1 MAATNEKIKFE
12 LTASD
17 QTSQAF
23 NAILGRLDAVDQS
36 AKKTSASFSG
46 LGNTLNSAF
55 AGISAGA
62 VVKQMIGLSDTFTNL
77 TSRLG
82 LVVAGTQ
89 NLNSVQQDLFNIS
102 QQTRNP
108 LEATTD
114 LYTRLARSTQ
124 HLGTSQGALLS
135 VTNTVSKALT
145 ISGGSVQSTSAAM
158 VQLAQGLQSGQLR
171 GQELNSVLEQTPRV
185 AQAIADGLKMTIG
198 QLRQY
203 AEEGKLSAD
212 SVIGALLSQKDIVD
226 KEFGR
231 MNVTVGQAIQTV
243 SNSMQMFVGKVNDS
257 TGATSSL
264 SKMITDVAEKI
275 GNLHNSVKGFE
286 PTIISVIAGITAF
299 ATSGAVIA
307 GISAIGAAI
316 AGISAPILA
325 IGGAVASIVGYL
337 TYVSTK
343 KFAEKNDAALALL
356 KGVDTSA
363 EDARLARQRNIVP
376 VISPEDKKRAEKLKD
391 FLKDLRDKT
400 NDILYGK
407 SFNVIAQAREL
418 GGEKAVE
425 QAQKEL
431 DVVEAM
437 RRARERSNER
447 NKEYNDINEWSVKQ
461 SLKDSEERRAQ
472 EKRELDAAE
481 KSLNYLD
488 KYRQDMDII
497 TEQIALKND
506 GVYRTAEQQLMENAR
521 LQLTKKYNEEIVKI
535 KNLDNLTEQGK
546 LNAIAAANIKYQEQ
560 LGLVAQINAQRQA
573 SQKDLVG
580 GIKTGAGKYFEEVSN
595 LAAFTEDATTRA
607 LRGMEDMLVS
617 FVQTGKLSFRDLAN
631 SIIADLIRIQMRQ
644 MITAPLAGLI
654 SGSIGNSF
662 SPIVPGTSSLSASSA
677 DIMGRRAMGG
687 PVTGGNSYLVGENGP
702 EIFTPGASGGITP
715 NNQISGGGVTVVQTI
730 NVTTGVQQTVRA
742 EIMNLMPQI
751 AASAKSAV
759 ADAKLR
765 GGSYA
770 SALR

>member
-23 NAILGRLDAVDQS
+23 NAILGRLDKVDQS
-36 AKKTSASFSG
+36 AKRSAASIGSIG
-46 LGNTLNSAF
+46 ASVRGAF
-55 AGISAGA
+55 AGISVGFLAKEA
-62 VVKQMIGLSDTFTNL
+62 VQLADSFNEISARLKLVTQGSITFNEVQKQ
-77 TSRLG
+77 
-82 LVVAGTQ
+82 
-89 NLNSVQQDLFNIS
+89 LFDIS
-102 QQTRNP
+102 QQTRVGFGD
-108 LEATTD
+108 TVD
-114 LYTRLARSTQ
+114 LYSRMARAAQNVNVSQSDLLKVTDGVNKALIISGANGQ
-124 HLGTSQGALLS
+124 SAQAALVQLSQGFA
-135 VTNTVSKALT
+135 
-145 ISGGSVQSTSAAM
+145 SGA
-158 VQLAQGLQSGQLR
+158 LR
-171 GQELNSVLEQTPRV
+171 GQELNSVMEQTPRIT
-185 AQAIADGLKMTIG
+185 QAVQKSLGLTEG
-198 QLRQY
+198 GLRKL
-203 AEEGKLSAD
+203 AEEGKLTTE
-212 SVIGALLSQKDIVD
+212 VFVGAFLKALPELNA
-226 KEFGR
+226 EFEK
-231 MNVTVGQAIQTV
+231 MPVTVDQSMTMVKNSILSAVGVIDQA
-243 SNSMQMFVGKVNDS
+243 
-257 TGATSSL
+257 TGAS
-264 SKMITDVAEKI
+264 
-275 GNLHNSVKGFE
+275 GNLSRVFQDLAFIIKGAFN
-286 PTIISVIAGITAF
+286 PQTLDVSIAGQLQKIEGEIKAANEKKSFLLNMFPGDSEIAKALQKQKLAVLNAQREILESKKAMRGSRLEYELYGPTVVNPVKQ
-299 ATSGAVIA
+299 ATPLTKEQE
-307 GISAIGAAI
+307 AAI
-316 AGISAPILA
+316 
-325 IGGAVASIVGYL
+325 
-337 TYVSTK
+337 K
-343 KFAEKNDAALALL
+343 RRQKFMQDLND
-356 KGVDTSA
+356 
-363 EDARLARQRNIVP
+363 
-376 VISPEDKKRAEKLKD
+376 KLIEITQGER
-391 FLKDLRDKT
+391 DL
-400 NDILYGK
+400 
-407 SFNVIAQAREL
+407 F
-418 GGEKAVE
+418 
-425 QAQKEL
+425 
-431 DVVEAM
+431 VVEAKRLGFGNTELQKM
-437 RRARERSNER
+437 LITYDKIEAK
-447 NKEYNDINEWSVKQ
+447 KESDKAAKKAEKESKQ
-461 SLKDSEERRAQ
+461 Q
-472 EKRELDAAE
+472 LDAAE

-506 GVYRTAEQQLMENAR
+506 GVYRTAEQQLIENAR

-560 LGLVAQINAQRQA
+560 LDLVAQISAQRA
-573 SQKDLVG
+573 ADQKDMVK
-580 GIKTGAGKYFEEVSN
+580 GISTGAGKYFEEVSN

-654 SGSIGNSF
+654 SGSIGSAF
-662 SPIVPGTSSLSASSA
+662 SPITSGTSSLSATSA

-770 SALR
+770 NALR